1 MKFVRYN
8 PSLLFENSQP
18 ATPVEQLDEIDQ
30 LASSIDDHLGQEL
43 HVPNDVL
50 DSFKIKDTLSTDI
63 WPDGNLAPKI
73 RKQLIKVAKDFIDG
87 LEIDKDIEIKD
98 IIFTGSLA
106 NYNWSKFSDIDL
118 HIIVSYNDLE
128 SDPSLTKDYFWS
140 SKNLWNQKHDIT
152 VFDYPVEIYVQDVK
166 EKLVATAVYSILHD
180 KWIKKPKR
188 EEFKLNKK
196 TIKDKADNFIIQLKD
211 IKTAYNKEEYQEVVD
226 IVTNLKAKIK
236 NMRKSGLERGGELSD
251 ENIVFKV
258 LRRTPFMEILDSYKA
273 KAYDKLMS
281 VMETLNEDDRWNKDG
296 VVFIRGQALPDNE
309 QRLFVTTTKN
319 ILNLNRKKKGD
330 SAGIPAEMIS
340 FGNNPVYRVGL
351 VDGRLKP
358 LKVAW
363 KSNTSMLQ
371 RLGLIKTSL
380 VLNSNTKTPLHWKS
394 LKYNNVIT
402 AINNLSQELQA
413 LPNIKW
419 IN

>member
-8 PSLLFENSQP
+8 PSLLFENTQP

-50 DSFKIKDTLSTDI
+50 DSFKIKDTLSPDI
-63 WPDGNLAPKI
+63 WPDGNLSPKI
-73 RKQLIKVAKDFIDG
+73 RKQLIRVAKDFI
-87 LEIDKDIEIKD
+87 KDLKTPSPIKIKD
-98 IIFTGSLA
+98 ILFTGSLA
-106 NYNWSKFSDIDL
+106 NFNWSKFSDIDL
-118 HIIVSYNDLE
+118 HILLEFDDLDA
-128 SDPSLTKDYFWS
+128 SQIITKEYFDAQ
-140 SKNLWNQKHDIT
+140 KNLWNQKHDIT
-152 VFDYPVEIYVQDVK
+152 VFDYPVELYVQDVK
-166 EKLVATAVYSILHD
+166 EKLVATAVYSVLHD
-180 KWIKKPKR
+180 KWIRKPKR

-196 TIKDKADNFIIQLKD
+196 TIKNKADKFITELKD
-211 IKTAYNKEEYQEVVD
+211 IKKAYNKKEYQEVVD
-226 IVTNLKAKIK
+226 MATSLKAKIK
-236 NMRKSGLERGGELSD
+236 TMRKSGLERGGELSD

-319 ILNLNRKKKGD
+319 ILNVNKKKKD
-330 SAGIPAEMIS
+330 NSDAKPAEMIS

-351 VDGRLKP
+351 IDGRLKP
-358 LKVAW
+358 LKVDW
-363 KSNTSMLQ
+363 KSKESMLQ
-371 RLGLIKTSL
+371 RLGLTTTSL
-380 VLNSNTKTPLHWKS
+380 ALNADTKTPLHWKS

-402 AINNLSQELQA
+402 AINNLSQELQE

>member
-8 PSLLFENSQP
+8 PSLLVEN
-18 ATPVEQLDEIDQ
+18 AKLDMPVKQLDEIDQ
-30 LASSIDDHLGQEL
+30 LASSIDGHLGQEL

-50 DSFKIKDTLSTDI
+50 DSFKIKDTLSPDI
-63 WPDGNLAPKI
+63 WPDGNLSPKI
-73 RKQLIKVAKDFIDG
+73 RKQLIRVAKDFI
-87 LEIDKDIEIKD
+87 KDLKTPSPIKIKD
-98 IIFTGSLA
+98 ILFTGSLA

-118 HIIVSYNDLE
+118 HILLEFDDLDA
-128 SDPSLTKDYFWS
+128 SQVITKEYFDAQ
-140 SKNLWNQKHDIT
+140 KNLWNQKHDIT
-152 VFDYPVEIYVQDVK
+152 VFDYPVELYVQDVK
-166 EKLVATAVYSILHD
+166 EKLVATAVYSVLHD
-180 KWIKKPKR
+180 KWIRKPKR

-196 TIKDKADNFIIQLKD
+196 TIKNKADKFITELKD
-211 IKTAYNKEEYQEVVD
+211 IKKAYNKKEYQEVVD
-226 IVTNLKAKIK
+226 MATSLKAKIK
-236 NMRKSGLERGGELSD
+236 TMRKSGLERGGELSD

-319 ILNLNRKKKGD
+319 ILNVNKKKKD
-330 SAGIPAEMIS
+330 NSDAKPAEMIS

-351 VDGRLKP
+351 IDGRLKP
-358 LKVAW
+358 LKVDW
-363 KSNTSMLQ
+363 KSKESMLQ
-371 RLGLIKTSL
+371 RLGLTTTSL
-380 VLNSNTKTPLHWKS
+380 ALNADTKTPLHWKS

-419 IN
+419 VN

>member
-1 MKFVRYN
+1 M
-8 PSLLFENSQP
+8 
-18 ATPVEQLDEIDQ
+18 
-30 LASSIDDHLGQEL
+30 
-43 HVPNDVL
+43 
-50 DSFKIKDTLSTDI
+50 
-63 WPDGNLAPKI
+63 
-73 RKQLIKVAKDFIDG
+73 
-87 LEIDKDIEIKD
+87 
-98 IIFTGSLA
+98 
-106 NYNWSKFSDIDL
+106 
-118 HIIVSYNDLE
+118 
-128 SDPSLTKDYFWS
+128 
-140 SKNLWNQKHDIT
+140 
-152 VFDYPVEIYVQDVK
+152 
-166 EKLVATAVYSILHD
+166 HD
-180 KWIKKPKR
+180 KWIRKPKR

-196 TIKDKADNFIIQLKD
+196 TIKNKADKFITELKD
-211 IKTAYNKEEYQEVVD
+211 IKKAYNKKEYQEVVD
-226 IVTNLKAKIK
+226 MATSLKAKIK
-236 NMRKSGLERGGELSD
+236 MMRKSGLERGGELSD

-319 ILNLNRKKKGD
+319 ILNVNKKKKD
-330 SAGIPAEMIS
+330 NSDAKPAEMIS

-351 VDGRLKP
+351 IDGRLKP
-358 LKVAW
+358 LKVDW
-363 KSNTSMLQ
+363 KSKESMLQ
-371 RLGLIKTSL
+371 RLGLTTTSL
-380 VLNSNTKTPLHWKS
+380 ALNADTKTPLHWKS